1 MDGVHAASARIAEA
15 HSELMQQRITL
26 EIKHLADAL
35 EMGTEKS
42 AFVLLPTKQSMNK
55 EVFGDM
61 VVIPFTND
69 TTIAGIRRELF
80 HRRGIPIC
88 RCFNL
93 TSNDKVVRSGT
104 VMEHDISDGCTLRV
118 VMNKGVPCACRG

>member
-42 AFVLLPTKQSMNK
+42 AFVLLPTTQS
-55 EVFGDM
+55 EDM